1 MARTGRPT
9 PRITLTEQEGAA
21 LERWARRARSARRLA
36 FRAKLILASA
46 AGGTDAAVAAQF
58 RTKSHTVGFWRKRFL
73 ASRLDGLLD
82 EPRPGAPRKIT
93 DEKVEQVVVAT
104 LETIPKGATHW
115 STRQMAEHQRLSHT
129 TIGRIWRAF
138 GLQPHRSESFQL
150 SKDPLL
156 VEKVR
161 DIVGLYMSPP
171 QNALVLSVDEKSQ
184 IQALNRTQPVLP
196 MRIGEVERRTSDYDR
211 HGTTTLFAALDVATG
226 NVLGKC
232 FARHRT
238 VEFVKFLREVEDN
251 LPHDL
256 DIHIVLDNYATHKAP
271 AVKRWLNKRP
281 RFHLHF
287 TPTHGSWLNQ
297 VERWFGLLTQ
307 RQLRRGS
314 HTSVGEL
321 KKAIN
326 EFINVTND
334 KPKPFKWTASADEIL
349 AKIARFAQ
357 RTLNAHS
364 GQGLLPEISDPGD

>member
-1 MARTGRPT
+1 MARTGRPKAT
-9 PRITLTEQEGAA
+9 ITLSDDERCE

-46 AGGTDAAVAAQF
+46 DGESDVAVAKRF
-58 RTKSHTVGFWRKRFL
+58 RTSGNTVGVWRKRFI
-73 ASRLDGLLD
+73 ARRLDGLLD
-82 EPRPGAPRKIT
+82 EPRPGAPRQIS
-93 DEKVEQVVVAT
+93 DAKVEEVVVAT
-104 LETIPKGATHW
+104 LETTPKGATHW
-115 STRQMAEHQRLSHT
+115 STRQLAEHQGLSHT

-150 SKDPLL
+150 SQDPLL

-171 QNALVLSVDEKSQ
+171 ENALVLCVDEKSQ

-196 MRIGEVERRTSDYDR
+196 MRIGDVERRTTDYDR

-226 NVLGKC
+226 QVIGKC
-232 FARHRT
+232 FERHRAT
-238 VEFVKFLREVEDN
+238 EFLKFLREIEGKVPDE
-251 LPHDL
+251 LEVHV
-256 DIHIVLDNYATHKAP
+256 VLDNYATHKTP
-271 AVKRWLNKRP
+271 AVQRWLNKRP

-297 VERWFGLLTQ
+297 VERWFGLLTD

-321 KKAIN
+321 KAAITV
-326 EFINVTND
+326 FIEVTND
-334 KPKPFKWTASADEIL
+334 KPKPFC
-349 AKIARFAQ
+349 
-357 RTLNAHS
+357 
-364 GQGLLPEISDPGD
+364 